1 MPTLGIIMM
10 VALVLLL
17 IGLVPTTTDGR
28 SWTRSGGGILGAFLV
43 VILLL
48 SASVRL

>member
-1 MPTLGIIMM
+1 MATLGIIAM
-10 VALVLLL
+10 VVLVLLL
-17 IGLVPTTTDGR
+17 LGAVPTSMDGR

-48 SASVRL
+48 SASVRF

>member
-1 MPTLGIIMM
+1 MPTLGIILM

-17 IGLVPTTTDGR
+17 IGVVPTNTDGR

-48 SASVRL
+48 ASSVRM

>member
-10 VALVLLL
+10 VALVLML
-17 IGLVPTTTDGR
+17 IGLVPTATDGR
-28 SWTRSGGGILGAFLV
+28 NWTQSGGGVLGAFLV